1 MKGKDLDK
9 HYSEA
14 TGKLHI
20 PCPHRETTGINVH
33 VIIKY
38 GACYRSEQCMVV
50 KCKFNRLQ
58 SDVGHLLSLTW

>member
-1 MKGKDLDK
+1 
-9 HYSEA
+9 
-14 TGKLHI
+14 
-20 PCPHRETTGINVH
+20 

-58 SDVGHLLSLTW
+58 SDVAHLLSLTW